1 MNDFENVSADISG
14 YVTMIMHTGKYN
26 FDTDE
31 IEDGEQVA
39 RRDLKNLIVNR
50 SSALL
55 SAALLPKNNIAIT
68 HLAVGVGNEDGL
80 MPIEDIRY
88 NKLIKEVR
96 RVKIDRYG
104 LINSEGK
111 NASLDFPD
119 EVCGAVLKASLNL
132 SNSDNGKELVEM
144 GLFGGPGADQPN
156 SGLMFNYKS
165 FSNWTVPEDV
175 TLSVIWRLYFG
186 QKKINN

>member
-1 MNDFENVSADISG
+1 MNDFENVSTDISG

-55 SAALLPKNNIAIT
+55 SAAVLPKNNIAIT

-111 NASLDFPD
+111 NASLDF
-119 EVCGAVLKASLNL
+119 
-132 SNSDNGKELVEM
+132 
-144 GLFGGPGADQPN
+144 
-156 SGLMFNYKS
+156 Y
-165 FSNWTVPEDV
+165 
-175 TLSVIWRLYFG
+175 LYAF
-186 QKKINN
+186 

>member
-1 MNDFENVSADISG
+1 MNNFENISNGVSG

-31 IEDGEQVA
+31 IENGEQID
-39 RRDLKNLIVNR
+39 RKDFKNLIVNR

-55 SAALLPKNNIAIT
+55 SAAILPKNNIGIT

-111 NASLDFPD
+111 NASLDYPD
-119 EVCGAVLKASLNL
+119 DICGAVLKASLNL
-132 SNSDNGKELVEM
+132 SNSNDGKELVEM
-144 GLFGGPGADQPN
+144 GLFGGPSADQPN
-156 SGLMFNYKS
+156 SGIMFNYKS
-165 FSNWTVPEDV
+165 FSNWTIPEDA

-186 QKKINN
+186 QKSN

>member
-1 MNDFENVSADISG
+1 MNDFENVSTDISG

-55 SAALLPKNNIAIT
+55 SAAVLPKNNIAIT

-88 NKLIKEVR
+88 NKLIKEVE
-96 RVKIDRYG
+96 D
-104 LINSEGK
+104 L
-111 NASLDFPD
+111 SLKTFR
-119 EVCGAVLKASLNL
+119 ALNL
-132 SNSDNGKELVEM
+132 SGVARIDFLIDKETKEVYVNEPNTIPGSLSFYL
-144 GLFGGPGADQPN
+144 LF
-156 SGLMFNYKS
+156 LHK
-165 FSNWTVPEDV
+165 
-175 TLSVIWRLYFG
+175 TLYEEFL
-186 QKKINN
+186 